1 MAQAAVVPI
10 GEIHG
15 SIRAGLGVH
24 NPKPTILGGNHRR
37 RIHGAEG
44 GGVGVQAAGLHPVHQ
59 CHAGDDIAFVSGEG
73 TAFVDDR
80 RLRESRFISFVCHML
95 VVAEGVGVD
104 EWAVLAPVLGEAAAL
119 RIMHAACV
127 TVIGAGEQPA
137 LAVEIDAE
145 RVPAAFAEHLE
156 FLRARMI
163 SPHGLAEK
171 LDALNLRGT
180 GAAMCA
186 VDPAVRAP
194 TQAVGTGM
202 SVFQTEPREV
212 YLGIAIR
219 NVVAV
224 FVRIKQQV
232 RRHQY
237 PCAAATGDHAAGH
250 VQAVEKGFV
259 FVKDPVAVGVLVDGN
274 LVFPAKMIGRR
285 RRHFVVHGPQ
295 ILVVLHNL
303 QAGGKRVLEIL
314 RHPEPAAF
322 IEIHVERLGYGRF
335 MGDHLHGQAVCEFE
349 FLERLRRRGGLRTVI
364 QCTAALE
371 VFDKRLERIIK
382 FVGRFIRGQKG

>member
-1 MAQAAVVPI
+1 
-10 GEIHG
+10 
-15 SIRAGLGVH
+15 
-24 NPKPTILGGNHRR
+24 
-37 RIHGAEG
+37 
-44 GGVGVQAAGLHPVHQ
+44 
-59 CHAGDDIAFVSGEG
+59 
-73 TAFVDDR
+73 
-80 RLRESRFISFVCHML
+80 ML

-156 FLRARMI
+156 FLGARMI

-335 MGDHLHGQAVCEFE
+335 MGGHLHGEPVCEFE
-349 FLERLRRRGGLRTVI
+349 FLECLLRRGGLRTVI